1 MVRGLFMGELSAT
14 PIERSRK
21 AYSMVLQAMQD
32 PGTQRN
38 LAQVLG
44 VSESTVSR
52 IKNEKLEDALA
63 LIYQLGFKVVDASR
77 VCVDRSKYEAMV
89 TIARAAMA
97 DEDTA
102 RRLIW
107 EDGA

>member
-1 MVRGLFMGELSAT
+1 MGRWVVMGELSAT

-21 AYSMVLQAMQD
+21 ALAMVLQSMQD
-32 PGTQRN
+32 PGTQRSV
-38 LAQVLG
+38 AHVLG

-63 LIYQLGFKVVDASR
+63 LVYQLGFKVVESSR
-77 VCVDRSKYEAMV
+77 VCVDRSTYEAMA
-89 TIARAAMA
+89 TIARAAMS
-97 DEDTA
+97 DEQTV

-107 EDGA
+107 EDAE